1 MKSFIKAIGATA
13 LLAASTMPAHAD
25 LMLDGF
31 DQYDLQLFDTSG
43 DGTSVDGT
51 GNLVINVP
59 GVGPVPATAF
69 YQLNALTD
77 GNLGSMVTTSV
88 DTAPDLDVLVF
99 SEGTNRQGELTL
111 TYSSV
116 APIPFA
122 NFGSMI
128 KFDYLDID
136 EDLDAEITLCDS
148 TSACSTVVVTIPG
161 SDDMPGTFTVKL
173 SSFVGVDL
181 FDIVSASALVTSDGD
196 NAGFVLDQIS
206 VVPEPATLG
215 VLGLGLMGLGLR
227 RRKAA
232 K

>member
-1 MKSFIKAIGATA
+1 
-13 LLAASTMPAHAD
+13 
-25 LMLDGF
+25 
-31 DQYDLQLFDTSG
+31 
-43 DGTSVDGT
+43 
-51 GNLVINVP
+51 
-59 GVGPVPATAF
+59 
-69 YQLNALTD
+69 
-77 GNLGSMVTTSV
+77 MVTTSV

-116 APIPFA
+116 ASIPFA
-122 NFGSMI
+122 SFGSSI

-148 TSACSTVVVTIPG
+148 TSTCSTVVVTIPA
-161 SDDMPGTFTVKL
+161 SDDIPGTFSVKL